1 MNLSYSGKNEILVT
15 LSCVWKVSDKQ
26 YSRHFLKETK
36 IL

>member
-26 YSRHFLKETK
+26 YSRHFQKGPK